1 MVSIGIIVSKE
12 NMKDLIGDDGLLDID
27 EYKQRKN
34 AKKQG
39 IKKYRVRVPLI
50 HGIAG
55 DNSSIPDSKLPYATY
70 CPVPGSSY
78 TELNVGDKV
87 YVAVVDFKFD
97 ELVILSCVPYS
108 QTNGKSISGLALQR
122 VQYLSMDKDAPLRV
136 GENIK
141 IGSGDTQIT
150 FKNLSVLKG
159 FEQPLTEYIW
169 PLKNGGTGVQI
180 NSESDT
186 KQVRDNFGIPSTVLI
201 SQSKFDKLVDTNTLE
216 KNTIYYIWDDN
227 E

>member
-1 MVSIGIIVSKE
+1 MVSIGIVVSKE
-12 NMKDLIGDDGLLDID
+12 NMYDLLDEDGFLNID
-27 EYKQRKN
+27 EFKRYKN
-34 AKKQG
+34 AKQGKSSNSKDYDDLALQKQN
-39 IKKYRVRVPLI
+39 IKKYRVRVPLL

-55 DNSSIPDSKLPYATY
+55 DNSAIPDNKLPYATY

-87 YVAVVDFKFD
+87 YVAVVDFKFE
-97 ELVILSCVPYS
+97 ELVILSCVPSS
-108 QTNGKSISGLALQR
+108 QVNSNSVSGLALQR

-169 PLKNGGTGVQI
+169 PLKNGGTGV
-180 NSESDT
+180 
-186 KQVRDNFGIPSTVLI
+186 
-201 SQSKFDKLVDTNTLE
+201 
-216 KNTIYYIWDDN
+216 
-227 E
+227 